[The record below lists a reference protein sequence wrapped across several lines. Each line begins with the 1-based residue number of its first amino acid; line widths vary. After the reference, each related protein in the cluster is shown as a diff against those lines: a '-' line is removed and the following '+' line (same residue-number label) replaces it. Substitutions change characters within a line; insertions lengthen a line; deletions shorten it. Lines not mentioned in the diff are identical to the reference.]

1 MNVTEIPL
9 SPNNQTFSTQL
20 NGGTYQISIVW
31 RETFWSLDLMDSAGV
46 LIAGS
51 IPLITGYDLL
61 LQYAYLSL
69 GFSLIVVCD
78 VAGQENPTKTDL
90 GIYSHLY
97 VVTE

>member
-1 MNVTEIPL
+1 MNANEIPL
-9 SPNNQTFSTQL
+9 TPNNQLFSITL
-20 NGGTYQISIVW
+20 AGTVYQMRILW
-31 RETFWSLDLMDSAGV
+31 RETFWSLDLMDSAGGMV
-46 LIAGS
+46 AGS

-61 LQYAYLSL
+61 LQYAYLNL
-69 GFSLIVVCD
+69 GFSLIVACD

>member
-1 MNVTEIPL
+1 MNATEIPL
-9 SPNNQTFSTQL
+9 TPNNQLFSITL
-20 NGGTYQISIVW
+20 AGAVYQIKIIW

-46 LIAGS
+46 LMAGS

-61 LQYAYLSL
+61 LQYTYLNL

-90 GIYSHLY
+90 GTYSHLY